1 MERIYYELKDE
12 SSQYD
17 DIQFTEGE
25 EVEARYI
32 KLPGIDSGNMYIEAL
47 PPPRNK
53 TDIDFDFNKSIHKY
67 SSEEIKN
74 MSVFEKEHALT
85 MLKELRFRLPFHARL
100 DSLFYFTLVV
110 SYRAR
115 KKYVSDFDSV
125 KLVVHNKEEDSN
137 SKLYGFSSKETTG
150 TFSLCGASGS
160 GKSAAISMLLERYPQ
175 VIRHNDEN
183 NSIQIVY
190 LVVNCLPNSNLNML
204 CVGIGDADRKSVV

>member
-125 KLVVHNKEEDSN
+125 KLVV
-137 SKLYGFSSKETTG
+137 
-150 TFSLCGASGS
+150 
-160 GKSAAISMLLERYPQ
+160 
-175 VIRHNDEN
+175 
-183 NSIQIVY
+183 
-190 LVVNCLPNSNLNML
+190 
-204 CVGIGDADRKSVV
+204 DRKSVV